1 MRGAVKD
8 FRARPTKG
16 CMTTTHPSGCG
27 EFEVSIEMELQGA
40 LPPERVRALAD
51 HLDTCEGCSAFAA
64 EARRTQELLRG
75 PAPALSTGAL
85 VERVRRVQSEDRL
98 RRGSIVAGSLGTG
111 VLLWWSTGSVV
122 LGLSVSALVA
132 LLVLPAV
139 HLRGRRLAAEVAR
152 AGAGHDELLAVYRHE
167 LQGRL
172 RRWGRLRVVTF
183 CFALFQLSAGVVGP
197 PWPASLRHPMS
208 FYLFGTAAVCLARS
222 LYLSFRALP
231 ALRRELQELR

>member
-1 MRGAVKD
+1 VKD

-40 LPPERVRALAD
+40 LPPERARALAA
-51 HLDTCEGCSAFAA
+51 HLDTCGGCGAFAA
-64 EARRTQELLRG
+64 EARRTQVLLQG
-75 PAPALSTGAL
+75 PGPTLSTGSL
-85 VERVRRVQSEDRL
+85 VERMRRVQSEDRM
-98 RRGSIVAGSLGTG
+98 RRGSIVAGSLTAGA
-111 VLLWWSTGSVV
+111 LLWWSTGSAV
-122 LGLSVSALVA
+122 LGLTVSALVA

-152 AGAGHDELLAVYRHE
+152 AGAGHDELLAVYRSE
-167 LQGRL
+167 LEGRL
-172 RRWGRLRVVTF
+172 RRWGRLRVGTF
-183 CFALFQLSAGVVGP
+183 LFAVFQLMSVAVGP
-197 PWPASLRHPMS
+197 VWPASLRHPMY

-222 LYLSFRALP
+222 LYLSLRTLP